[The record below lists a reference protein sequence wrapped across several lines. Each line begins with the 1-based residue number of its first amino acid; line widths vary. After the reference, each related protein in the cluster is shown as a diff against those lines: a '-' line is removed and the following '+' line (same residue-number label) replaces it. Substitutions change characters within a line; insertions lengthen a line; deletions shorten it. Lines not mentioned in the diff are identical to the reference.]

1 MMTGSRL
8 VGAFLVSVCICI
20 RTVGKLMC
28 LLSPFCADKTRNAQ
42 SILGMNIREMTA
54 RLLERSTAVRS
65 WKHLLSERVLK
76 ISPFRE
82 NDLSGN

>member
-1 MMTGSRL
+1 MGSRL
-8 VGAFLVSVCICI
+8 VGVFLVSVCICVLI
-20 RTVGKLMC
+20 VRKLMC
-28 LLSPFCADKTRNAQ
+28 LPPPSCADKTRNAQ
-42 SILGMNIREMTA
+42 SIVGLNIKERTA
-54 RLLERSTAVRS
+54 RLLEKSIAVRS

>member
-1 MMTGSRL
+1 MGSRL
-8 VGAFLVSVCICI
+8 VGVFLVSACIFVLA
-20 RTVGKLMC
+20 VGKLMC
-28 LLSPFCADKTRNAQ
+28 LPPPPCTDKTRNAQ
-42 SILGMNIREMTA
+42 SIVGLNIKERTA

-65 WKHLLSERVLK
+65 WKHLLSEKVLK